1 MCNVIALMTTRSP
14 IPFIILTGFLG
25 SGKTTLLNRIL
36 SADHGL
42 KIAVLVNDFGAVNI
56 DAQLVVDVDEAEE
69 MVSLSNG
76 CVCCT
81 IRGDLLTS
89 VEKIVTRDDPPDW
102 IVLETS
108 GVSDPIDVVLTLRP
122 LETIR
127 IESVLT
133 MIDAE
138 NLLDTLDAHRILAM
152 NQIGTA
158 DLVLLNKVDL
168 VDEAQL
174 AKVRQAIQ
182 RITRDARIIETVQG
196 DVPLGVVL
204 GAGAFDPAKLLQQSA
219 QVYVHTGENDHAHDH
234 GTVFHTWHWESDQPL
249 SLRGLRRTLDQL
261 PKGILRAKGVLYLTD
276 APDERAVLHLVGKRV
291 EIRREG
297 EPWGKAVPR
306 SQIVVI
312 GAPDAV
318 DPAQLK
324 ALFTGTIA
332 GEGGIGQL
340 VERAFSWLRR

>member
-1 MCNVIALMTTRSP
+1 MRSK

-36 SADHGL
+36 NAEHGL

-81 IRGDLLTS
+81 IRGDLVTS
-89 VEKIVTRDDPPDW
+89 VEKIVSRDDPPDW
-102 IVLETS
+102 IILETS

-122 LETIR
+122 LQSIQ

-138 NLLDTLDAHRILAM
+138 NLLDTLQEYKILAM

-168 VDEAQL
+168 VDDSQRER
-174 AKVRQAIQ
+174 VRQAIR
-182 RITRDARIIETVQG
+182 RITKEVRILETVQG
-196 DVPLGVVL
+196 EVPLEIVL
-204 GAGAFDPAKLLQQSA
+204 AAGAFDPANLPESA
-219 QVYVHTGENDHAHDH
+219 AEIHVHSGAEHPHHTHDH
-234 GTVFHTWHWESDQPL
+234 STVFHTWHWFSERPL
-249 SLRGLRRTLDQL
+249 SLRKLRRTLGQL
-261 PKGILRAKGVLYLTD
+261 PPQIYRAKGFLHLAD
-276 APDERAVLHLVGKRV
+276 APEERAVLHLVGKRV
-291 EIRREG
+291 EIQRMG
-297 EPWGKAVPR
+297 EPWGADVPPY
-306 SQIVVI
+306 SQIVLI
-312 GAPDAV
+312 GSPEAVQSEALQAQFDA
-318 DPAQLK
+318 
-324 ALFTGTIA
+324 TIA
-332 GEGGIGQL
+332 TEKRFGGMM
-340 VERAFSWLRR
+340 ERAISWLR